1 MKTIRSK
8 ILVGL
13 LLIAVVLIITGIVWA
28 KATKTAVTGT
38 TYVIPSGQEPLRE
51 WIDEDG
57 IWHVRGE
64 VANYIHEGDLEGTGV
79 GIVNL
84 NLDFSTGDGDESG
97 YSTSVMTWEG
107 LSGTF
112 EGSFNMLY
120 TGWVGV
126 GHGVYHGTGDF
137 TGMKLM
143 EDFIIDFTVTPE
155 PPFVVNYEGTILNPH
170 GE

>member
-1 MKTIRSK
+1 MKTTRTK

-13 LLIAVVLIITGIVWA
+13 LLLASVLIITGIAWA
-28 KATKTAVTGT
+28 KATKTTVTGT
-38 TYVIPSGQEPLRE
+38 TYVTPSEQPPLRE

-64 VANYIHEGDLEGTGV
+64 VSNYIYEGDLEGTGV

-97 YSTSVMTWEG
+97 YSTSVMSWDG
-107 LSGTF
+107 LGGTF
-112 EGSFNMLY
+112 EGSFNTIY

-137 TGMKLM
+137 AGMKLM
-143 EDFIIDFTVTPE
+143 EDFVIDFTVTPD
-155 PPFVVNYEGTILNPH
+155 PPYVVIFNGIILDPH